1 MPLGRRIASALAL
14 LALLSGCASP
24 EAGGGSAS
32 IARHPDSGAASAAPA
47 QPGTPS
53 GSSAAPGDAGDFE
66 APSTSANPSEAPSGQ
81 ASAAPSTQPSPTPSN
96 LADYRASGLWHD
108 LGTAQQAGGVVE
120 TVMKWR
126 NPEGS
131 IGPIPNGP
139 ALWSQVM
146 PPLRDHLLTRHI
158 KDGAIPTPAFA
169 GTPYQTPQS
178 VRVVTWWTNGPSGT
192 GGRGQMVL
200 VIAGWKSA
208 QGVDHIDMW
217 PVLIGFGAG
226 VEGTTKAGRINAVG
240 PLTSM
245 PTAELNPDQGAAFA
259 AISAKIK
266 PWVDSQPITED
277 PLEFPCPQTGCST

>member
-1 MPLGRRIASALAL
+1 MPLGRRLASAVLIIAL
-14 LALLSGCASP
+14 LVGCSSP
-24 EAGGGSAS
+24 QAGGGSAS
-32 IARHPDSGAASAAPA
+32 VARSLASGAASATPTFQGAIGSDTPN
-47 QPGTPS
+47 PSSEPS
-53 GSSAAPGDAGDFE
+53 GVATSSATPGVT
-66 APSTSANPSEAPSGQ
+66 TSETDQ
-81 ASAAPSTQPSPTPSN
+81 ASATASPSSQPSA

-108 LGTAQQAGGVVE
+108 LGTAQQAGAVVD

-126 NPEGS
+126 NPEGA
-131 IGPIPNGP
+131 IGPIPNGQ

-158 KDGAIPTPAFA
+158 EDGAIPAPVFA

-208 QGVDHIDMW
+208 QGVDHVDMW
-217 PVLIGFGAG
+217 PFLIGFGAG
-226 VEGTTKAGRINAVG
+226 GEGTTKAGRINAVG
-240 PLTSM
+240 PLISQ

-277 PLEFPCPQTGCST
+277 PLELPCPQSGCST

>member
-1 MPLGRRIASALAL
+1 MPIGRRIASAVALVVCLA
-14 LALLSGCASP
+14 GCTNP
-24 EAGGGSAS
+24 ESGGGSAS
-32 IARHPDSGAASAAPA
+32 VARHPDTGAGSTAPSSQGSAVSPDPTASVQPSGRSSDSAAQAWEARPSDDPSASAR
-47 QPGTPS
+47 PS
-53 GSSAAPGDAGDFE
+53 
-66 APSTSANPSEAPSGQ
+66 Q
-81 ASAAPSTQPSPTPSN
+81 QPSN
-96 LADYRASGLWHD
+96 LADFRASGLWHD
-108 LGTAQQAGGVVE
+108 LGTAQQAGGVVD

-131 IGPIPNGP
+131 IGPMPNGA

-158 KDGAIPTPAFA
+158 KDGAIPTPVFA

-217 PVLIGFGAG
+217 PILIGFGAG
-226 VEGTTKAGRINAVG
+226 GEGTTKAGRINAVG

-277 PLEFPCPQTGCST
+277 PLELPCPQAGCST

>member
-1 MPLGRRIASALAL
+1 MPVGRRIASALTLIAI
-14 LALLSGCASP
+14 LSGCSSP
-24 EAGGGSAS
+24 EMGGGSAS
-32 IARHPDSGAASAAPA
+32 IARHPGTNATASASAQPTATSATPGAPSAASSAPADAAKSSGDGASPAPDGAASA
-47 QPGTPS
+47 S
-53 GSSAAPGDAGDFE
+53 
-66 APSTSANPSEAPSGQ
+66 
-81 ASAAPSTQPSPTPSN
+81 PSPRPSN
-96 LADYRASGLWHD
+96 LVDYRASGLWHD

-158 KDGAIPTPAFA
+158 NDGAIPAPVFA

-217 PVLIGFGAG
+217 PILIGFGAG
-226 VEGTTKAGRINAVG
+226 GEGTTKAGRINAVG

-259 AISAKIK
+259 AISAKLK

-277 PLEFPCPQTGCST
+277 PLELPCPQSGCST